1 MNFFQAR
8 TTKHKQF
15 FSSHDTS
22 VHSFSRQIQFVPL
35 LPGFR
40 NTDGTVQLTMV
51 ITDSSKINFML
62 ENINWY
68 VAKDQSDR
76 TELKYGLV
84 LCIWWISP
92 LYHYLQ
98 HNIYCEMNGKRERE
112 QKTAANNEQFMRT
125 ICQSKRNEINMC
137 IDLHTPTHPQIRQTN
152 SSQQSSFFSYL
163 CLSNHFKSGT
173 FYSEIFTIF
182 A

>member
-84 LCIWWISP
+84 LCI
-92 LYHYLQ
+92 
-98 HNIYCEMNGKRERE
+98 
-112 QKTAANNEQFMRT
+112 
-125 ICQSKRNEINMC
+125 
-137 IDLHTPTHPQIRQTN
+137 
-152 SSQQSSFFSYL
+152 
-163 CLSNHFKSGT
+163 
-173 FYSEIFTIF
+173 
-182 A
+182 